1 MRIRYR
7 IMSRMVVIALAIIAA
22 GTISMK
28 NPVDTVDETIVT
40 VEAGAQQDTSA
51 MVQEGI
57 EETLAEFTEEV
68 KVEEVEVEE
77 VETEEVEEVEEV
89 EAEEPVSE
97 ETTEEF
103 PEEFPEDPSED
114 YYYIEVNIE
123 TQVVTIYTQDD
134 EGEYTN
140 AVKAFI
146 CSTGSSTPQSG
157 VYTTSTKYRWHEL
170 FYDVYGQYCVR
181 ITGNILFHSV
191 PYEIYEDPG
200 SLIAEAYDQLGTDAS
215 AGCVRMTVEGV
226 EWIYNHCPS
235 GTQVEFIHRESDPIE
250 VEEAMKISDAEGE
263 LSSWDPTDS
272 DPDNPWIEYF
282 ESIEQEEE

>member
-1 MRIRYR
+1 
-7 IMSRMVVIALAIIAA
+7 MSRVVVIALAIIAV

-28 NPVDTVDETIVT
+28 NPADTVDETIVT
-40 VEAGAQQDTSA
+40 VDAVVQEDTSA
-51 MVQEGI
+51 MVQEEI
-57 EETLAEFTEEV
+57 EETLAEITEEA
-68 KVEEVEVEE
+68 EE
-77 VETEEVEEVEEV
+77 VET
-89 EAEEPVSE
+89 EEPVSE
-97 ETTEEF
+97 ETTEEVV
-103 PEEFPEDPSED
+103 EEFPEDPSED

-123 TQVVTIYTQDD
+123 TQVVTIYTQDE

-157 VYTTSTKYRWHEL
+157 VYTTSTKYRWHAL
-170 FYDVYGQYCVR
+170 YYDVYGQYCMR
-181 ITGNILFHSV
+181 ITGDILFHSV
-191 PYEIYEDPG
+191 PYETYEDPG
-200 SLIAEAYDQLGTDAS
+200 SLIGTAYDQLGTDAS

-226 EWIYNHCPS
+226 EWIYNYCPS

-272 DPDNPWIEYF
+272 DPDNPWIEYL
-282 ESIEQEEE
+282 ESIEQEDE